1 MKVKMQNGNDSFIFY
16 IRKNFPTCKY
26 DNQVLGR
33 LIWLWIKKHAN
44 GVKLG
49 MPKKCDWKGY
59 VDKVG
64 KFELPDKATQF
75 EFDGDCLVFLY
86 AELNRLGSIK

>member
-1 MKVKMQNGNDSFIFY
+1 MKTKKQKGNDCFIFY
-16 IRKNFPTCKY
+16 IRKNFPDCKY

-33 LIWLWIKKHAN
+33 LIWLWIKKYAN

-49 MPKKCDWKGY
+49 IPQKCDWKEY
-59 VDKVG
+59 ADKVG
-64 KFELPDKATQF
+64 KFELPNKATQF
-75 EFDGDCLVFLY
+75 EFDEDCLAFLY